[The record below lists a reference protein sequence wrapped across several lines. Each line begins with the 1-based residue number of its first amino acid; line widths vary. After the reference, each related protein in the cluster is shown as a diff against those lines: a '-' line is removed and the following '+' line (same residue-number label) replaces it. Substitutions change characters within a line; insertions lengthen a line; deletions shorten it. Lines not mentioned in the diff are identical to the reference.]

1 MEQSIGVNLI
11 IKLMSDVERLALKQ
25 KDLDKKQYVISQ
37 IQSLMPV
44 FYENHHLMLDAI
56 IDGIIIVANNPHMVQ
71 MAKSCCV
78 PCFK

>member
-25 KDLDKKQYVISQ
+25 KDIDKKQYVITQ
-37 IQSLMPV
+37 LQTLMPS

-56 IDGIIIVANNPHMVQ
+56 IDGIIIVANNPQMVQ
-71 MAKSCCV
+71 MAKSCC
-78 PCFK
+78 FK